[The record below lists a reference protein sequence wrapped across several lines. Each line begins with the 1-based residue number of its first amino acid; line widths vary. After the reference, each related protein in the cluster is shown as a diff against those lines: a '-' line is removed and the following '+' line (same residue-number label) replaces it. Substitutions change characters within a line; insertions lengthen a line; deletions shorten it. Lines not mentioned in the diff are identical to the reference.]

1 MADLHKINDAINKRV
16 GRNLVTSTIVGVLL
30 LVVVFGSAYF
40 VQGVF
45 GVLAWF
51 AAMVATRELKLAYRH
66 GGIEVPEHGLQIAAT
81 AMILAA
87 WFGKVSALAVVTSFV
102 IPNIMAYLLIRSP
115 KDFVKRST
123 ASAFALFYIPFLVS
137 FILLLAHHDDG
148 GARILALM
156 VLVAC
161 NDTFAFLSGVLFGKH
176 LMAPHVSPKKT
187 WEGFIGAI
195 IATTVAV
202 TIPISSA
209 PLVFFTIRVMIR
221 IKPITNTTIGHPTRF
236 PPSPS

>member
-102 IPNIMAYLLIRSP
+102 ILHFYYLTFLIILTFFSNG
-115 KDFVKRST
+115 FTSVGS
-123 ASAFALFYIPFLVS
+123 SSISILFSYFLI
-137 FILLLAHHDDG
+137 FILNLL
-148 GARILALM
+148 RR
-156 VLVAC
+156 
-161 NDTFAFLSGVLFGKH
+161 
-176 LMAPHVSPKKT
+176 
-187 WEGFIGAI
+187 EY
-195 IATTVAV
+195 IA
-202 TIPISSA
+202 
-209 PLVFFTIRVMIR
+209 
-221 IKPITNTTIGHPTRF
+221 IKPRELHQNM
-236 PPSPS
+236 

>member
-102 IPNIMAYLLIRSP
+102 IPNINSKSETEIESESESDINDKISRIQANEDDNVTQHNLTNSELEEIN
-115 KDFVKRST
+115 KK
-123 ASAFALFYIPFLVS
+123 
-137 FILLLAHHDDG
+137 LA
-148 GARILALM
+148 M
-156 VLVAC
+156 M
-161 NDTFAFLSGVLFGKH
+161 NN
-176 LMAPHVSPKKT
+176 
-187 WEGFIGAI
+187 
-195 IATTVAV
+195 
-202 TIPISSA
+202 ISD
-209 PLVFFTIRVMIR
+209 
-221 IKPITNTTIGHPTRF
+221 
-236 PPSPS
+236 